1 MASTSDVDSSITGI
15 LSFVFLAGFNLH
27 TIHHFFPT
35 ADHSILP
42 KINKI
47 LIEVCK

>member
-1 MASTSDVDSSITGI
+1 MASTSDVNPKVTGI
-15 LSFVFLAGFNLH
+15 PSFVFLAGFNLH

-42 KINKI
+42 KMNEI
-47 LIEVCK
+47 LV